1 MVMSDKTSLV
11 LGIIYV
17 VVAIILIVLV
27 LVMYDKH
34 NKKKY
39 NGILRDLERNKNLI
53 ISGSILTELNKL
65 SSLINNK
72 ELEKKYKIWQSR
84 YKKIKEEDI
93 PQLDDK
99 LNELEATFKTR
110 KFKEINEAIAKLE
123 LELYYVKSKSEFLLR
138 DIKEITLSESKNR
151 EIITGLKK
159 DYREIYLKYHHNIDD
174 YELIKKAIEL
184 QFENVDKLFA
194 SFELTMDNNAYGEAP
209 KIVKALDDAI
219 GNLKVVIDD
228 APGVILLGKTLIP
241 EKIKDITKI
250 TKKMTSEGYNLDY
263 LNIDYN
269 ITESEKKIADI
280 FDRLNVLNLTDS
292 ILELNA
298 IVNYFDELYGEFD
311 KEIESKKAYEENSRK
326 LGVKCKKL
334 LAIIKNLSMK
344 IEDIKYS
351 FDLSDDE
358 VKVIDE
364 LNLNIKSIQSDYEVL
379 VENYRNKSFAYSKL
393 NEELNT
399 LSMRLVK
406 EEDKLELTL
415 RNLSGLKED
424 ENRAREQLTEINEI
438 LAKSKSV
445 ISSYKLPVIPK
456 EYYTEASEAG
466 DAISVMV
473 KELNKKPI
481 SIKVLNIRVD
491 TARDLVL
498 KLYKTT
504 TDAVRLAMLA
514 ENTIVYGNRYRGVSE
529 KINNGLSRAESEF
542 YKGNYKVSL
551 ELAINAIAEADPDIH
566 KKILK
571 VSKVS

>member
-1 MVMSDKTSLV
+1 MSDKTSLV

-39 NGILRDLERNKNLI
+39 NGILRELERNKNLI

-72 ELEKKYKIWQSR
+72 DLEKKYKIWQSR
-84 YKKIKEEDI
+84 YKKIKDEDI

-151 EIITGLKK
+151 EIITVLKK

-269 ITESEKKIADI
+269 ITEAEKKIADI

-311 KEIESKKAYEENSRK
+311 KEIESKKEYEENSRK

-351 FDLSDDE
+351 FDLSDEE
-358 VKVIDE
+358 VKGIDE

-379 VENYRNKSFAYSKL
+379 VENYRNRSFSYSKL

-438 LAKSKSV
+438 LAKSKNV

-504 TDAVRLAMLA
+504 TDAVRLASLA
-514 ENTIVYGNRYRGVSE
+514 ENTLVYGNRYRAISE

-542 YKGNYKVSL
+542 YKGNYKTSL

>member
-39 NGILRDLERNKNLI
+39 NGILRELERNKNLI

-72 ELEKKYKIWQSR
+72 DLEKKYKIWQSR
-84 YKKIKEEDI
+84 YKKIKDEDI
-93 PQLDDK
+93 PHLDDK

-151 EIITGLKK
+151 EIITVLKK

-241 EKIKDITKI
+241 DKIKDITKI

-269 ITESEKKIADI
+269 ITEAEKKIADI

-311 KEIESKKAYEENSRK
+311 KEIESKKEYEENSRK

-351 FDLSDDE
+351 FDLSDEE
-358 VKVIDE
+358 VKGIDE

-379 VENYRNKSFAYSKL
+379 VENYRNRSFSYSKL

-438 LAKSKSV
+438 LAKSKNV

-504 TDAVRLAMLA
+504 TDAVRLASLA
-514 ENTIVYGNRYRGVSE
+514 ENTLVYGNRYRAISE

-542 YKGNYKVSL
+542 YKGNYKTSL

>member
-39 NGILRDLERNKNLI
+39 NGILRELERNKNLI

-72 ELEKKYKIWQSR
+72 DLEKKYKIWQSR
-84 YKKIKEEDI
+84 YRKIKDEDI

-151 EIITGLKK
+151 EIITVLKK

-241 EKIKDITKI
+241 DKIKDITKI

-269 ITESEKKIADI
+269 ITEAEKKIADI

-311 KEIESKKAYEENSRK
+311 KEIESKKEYEENSRK

-351 FDLSDDE
+351 FDLSDEE
-358 VKVIDE
+358 VKGIDE

-379 VENYRNKSFAYSKL
+379 VENYRNRSFSYSKL
-393 NEELNT
+393 NEELST

-438 LAKSKSV
+438 LAKSKNV

-466 DAISVMV
+466 DAIGVMV

-504 TDAVRLAMLA
+504 TDAVRLASLA
-514 ENTIVYGNRYRGVSE
+514 ENTLVYGNRYRAISE

-542 YKGNYKVSL
+542 YKGNYKASL

>member
-39 NGILRDLERNKNLI
+39 NGILRELERNKNLI

-72 ELEKKYKIWQSR
+72 DLEKKYKIWQSR
-84 YKKIKEEDI
+84 YKKIKDEDI
-93 PQLDDK
+93 PHLDDK

-151 EIITGLKK
+151 EIITVLKK

-209 KIVKALDDAI
+209 KIVKALDDSI

-241 EKIKDITKI
+241 DKIKDITKI

-269 ITESEKKIADI
+269 ITEAEKKIADI

-311 KEIESKKAYEENSRK
+311 KEIESKKEYEENSRK

-351 FDLSDDE
+351 FDLSDEE
-358 VKVIDE
+358 VKGIDE

-379 VENYRNKSFAYSKL
+379 VENYRNRSFSYSKL

-438 LAKSKSV
+438 LAKSKNV

-504 TDAVRLAMLA
+504 TDAVRLASLA
-514 ENTIVYGNRYRGVSE
+514 ENTLVYGNRYRAISE

-542 YKGNYKVSL
+542 YKGNYKTSL

>member
-1 MVMSDKTSLV
+1 MSDKTSLV

-39 NGILRDLERNKNLI
+39 NGILRELERNKNLI

-72 ELEKKYKIWQSR
+72 DLEKKYKIWQSR
-84 YKKIKEEDI
+84 YKKIKDEDI

-151 EIITGLKK
+151 EIITVLKK

-241 EKIKDITKI
+241 DKIKDITKI

-269 ITESEKKIADI
+269 ITEAEKKIADI

-298 IVNYFDELYGEFD
+298 IVNYFDELYSEFD
-311 KEIESKKAYEENSRK
+311 KEIESKKEYEENSRK

-351 FDLSDDE
+351 FDLSDEE
-358 VKVIDE
+358 VKGIDE

-379 VENYRNKSFAYSKL
+379 VENYRNRSFSYSKL

-438 LAKSKSV
+438 LAKSKNV

-466 DAISVMV
+466 DAIGVMV

-504 TDAVRLAMLA
+504 TDAVRLASLA
-514 ENTIVYGNRYRGVSE
+514 ENTLVYGNRYRAISE

-542 YKGNYKVSL
+542 YKGNYKASL

>member
-72 ELEKKYKIWQSR
+72 DLEKKYKIWQSR
-84 YKKIKEEDI
+84 YKKIKDEDI

-151 EIITGLKK
+151 EIITVLKK

-241 EKIKDITKI
+241 DKIKDITKI

-269 ITESEKKIADI
+269 ITEAEKKIADI

-311 KEIESKKAYEENSRK
+311 KEIESKKEYEENSRK

-351 FDLSDDE
+351 FDLSDEE
-358 VKVIDE
+358 VKGIDE

-379 VENYRNKSFAYSKL
+379 VENYRNRSFSYSKL

-438 LAKSKSV
+438 LAKSKNV

-466 DAISVMV
+466 DAIGVMV

-504 TDAVRLAMLA
+504 TDAVRLASLA
-514 ENTIVYGNRYRGVSE
+514 ENTLVYGNRYRAISE

-542 YKGNYKVSL
+542 YKGKYKASL

>member
-1 MVMSDKTSLV
+1 MSDKTSLV

-39 NGILRDLERNKNLI
+39 NGILRELERNKNLI

-72 ELEKKYKIWQSR
+72 DLEKKYKIWQSR
-84 YKKIKEEDI
+84 YKKIKDEDI

-159 DYREIYLKYHHNIDD
+159 DNREIYLKYHHNIDD

-269 ITESEKKIADI
+269 ITEAEKKIADI

-311 KEIESKKAYEENSRK
+311 KEIESKKEYEENSRK

-351 FDLSDDE
+351 FDLSDEE
-358 VKVIDE
+358 VKGIDE
-364 LNLNIKSIQSDYEVL
+364 LNLNIKSKQSDYEVL
-379 VENYRNKSFAYSKL
+379 VENYRNRSFSYSKL

-438 LAKSKSV
+438 LAKSKNV

-504 TDAVRLAMLA
+504 TDAVRLASLA
-514 ENTIVYGNRYRGVSE
+514 ENTLVYGNRYRAISE

-542 YKGNYKVSL
+542 YKGNYKTSL

>member
-39 NGILRDLERNKNLI
+39 NGILRELERNKNLI

-72 ELEKKYKIWQSR
+72 DLEKKYKIWQSR
-84 YKKIKEEDI
+84 YKKIKDEDI

-151 EIITGLKK
+151 EIITVLKK

-241 EKIKDITKI
+241 DKIKDITKI

-269 ITESEKKIADI
+269 ITEAEKKIADI

-311 KEIESKKAYEENSRK
+311 KEIESKKEYEENSRK

-351 FDLSDDE
+351 FDLSDEE
-358 VKVIDE
+358 VKGIDE

-379 VENYRNKSFAYSKL
+379 VENYRNRSFSYSKL

-438 LAKSKSV
+438 LAKSKNV

-466 DAISVMV
+466 DAIGVMV

-504 TDAVRLAMLA
+504 TDAVRLASLA
-514 ENTIVYGNRYRGVSE
+514 ENTLVYGNRYRAISE

-542 YKGNYKVSL
+542 YKGNYKASL

>member
-1 MVMSDKTSLV
+1 MSDKTSLV

-72 ELEKKYKIWQSR
+72 DLEKKYKIWQSR
-84 YKKIKEEDI
+84 YKKIKDEDI

-159 DYREIYLKYHHNIDD
+159 DYREIHLKYHHNIDD

-241 EKIKDITKI
+241 DKIKDITKI

-269 ITESEKKIADI
+269 ITEAEKKIADI

-311 KEIESKKAYEENSRK
+311 KEIESKKEYEENSRK

-351 FDLSDDE
+351 FDLSDEE
-358 VKVIDE
+358 VKGIDE

-379 VENYRNKSFAYSKL
+379 VENYRNRSFSYSKL

-438 LAKSKSV
+438 LAKSKNV

-504 TDAVRLAMLA
+504 TDAVRLASLA
-514 ENTIVYGNRYRGVSE
+514 ENTLVYGNRYRAISE

-542 YKGNYKVSL
+542 YKGNYKASL

>member
-1 MVMSDKTSLV
+1 
-11 LGIIYV
+11 
-17 VVAIILIVLV
+17 
-27 LVMYDKH
+27 
-34 NKKKY
+34 
-39 NGILRDLERNKNLI
+39 
-53 ISGSILTELNKL
+53 
-65 SSLINNK
+65 
-72 ELEKKYKIWQSR
+72 
-84 YKKIKEEDI
+84 
-93 PQLDDK
+93 
-99 LNELEATFKTR
+99 
-110 KFKEINEAIAKLE
+110 
-123 LELYYVKSKSEFLLR
+123 
-138 DIKEITLSESKNR
+138 
-151 EIITGLKK
+151 
-159 DYREIYLKYHHNIDD
+159 
-174 YELIKKAIEL
+174 
-184 QFENVDKLFA
+184 
-194 SFELTMDNNAYGEAP
+194 MDNNAYGEAP

-241 EKIKDITKI
+241 DKIKDITKI
-250 TKKMTSEGYNLDY
+250 TKKMISEGYNLDY

-269 ITESEKKIADI
+269 ITEAEKKIADI

-311 KEIESKKAYEENSRK
+311 KEIESKKEYEENSRK

-351 FDLSDDE
+351 FDLSDEE
-358 VKVIDE
+358 VKGIDE

-379 VENYRNKSFAYSKL
+379 VENYRNRSFSYSKL

-438 LAKSKSV
+438 LAKSKNV

-466 DAISVMV
+466 DAIGVMV

-504 TDAVRLAMLA
+504 TDAVRLASLA
-514 ENTIVYGNRYRGVSE
+514 ENTLVYGNRYRAISE

-542 YKGNYKVSL
+542 YKGNYKTSL

>member
-1 MVMSDKTSLV
+1 MSDKTSLV

-39 NGILRDLERNKNLI
+39 NEILRELERNKNLI

-72 ELEKKYKIWQSR
+72 DLEKKYKIWQSR
-84 YKKIKEEDI
+84 YKKIKDEDI

-151 EIITGLKK
+151 EIITVLKK

-241 EKIKDITKI
+241 DKIKDITKI

-269 ITESEKKIADI
+269 ITEAEKKIADI

-311 KEIESKKAYEENSRK
+311 KEIESKKEYEENSRK

-351 FDLSDDE
+351 FDLSDEE
-358 VKVIDE
+358 VKGIDE

-379 VENYRNKSFAYSKL
+379 VENYRNRSFSYSKL

-438 LAKSKSV
+438 LAKSKNV

-466 DAISVMV
+466 DAIGVMV
-473 KELNKKPI
+473 NELNKKPI

-504 TDAVRLAMLA
+504 TDAVRLASLA
-514 ENTIVYGNRYRGVSE
+514 ENTLVYGNRYRAISE

-542 YKGNYKVSL
+542 YKGNYKASL

>member
-39 NGILRDLERNKNLI
+39 NGILRELERNKNLI

-72 ELEKKYKIWQSR
+72 DLEKKYKIWQSR
-84 YKKIKEEDI
+84 YKKIKDEDI

-151 EIITGLKK
+151 EIITVLKK

-241 EKIKDITKI
+241 DKIKDITKI

-269 ITESEKKIADI
+269 ITEAEKKIADI

-311 KEIESKKAYEENSRK
+311 KEIESKKEYEENSRK

-351 FDLSDDE
+351 FDLSDEE
-358 VKVIDE
+358 VKGIDE

-379 VENYRNKSFAYSKL
+379 VENYRNRSFSYSKL
-393 NEELNT
+393 NEELST

-438 LAKSKSV
+438 LAKSKNV

-466 DAISVMV
+466 DAIGVMV

-504 TDAVRLAMLA
+504 TDAVRLASLA
-514 ENTIVYGNRYRGVSE
+514 ENTLVYGNRYRAISE

-542 YKGNYKVSL
+542 YKGNYKASL

>member
-1 MVMSDKTSLV
+1 MSDKTSLV

-39 NGILRDLERNKNLI
+39 NGILRELERNKNLI

-72 ELEKKYKIWQSR
+72 DLEKKYKIWQSR
-84 YKKIKEEDI
+84 YKKIKDEDI

-99 LNELEATFKTR
+99 LNELEAIFKTR

-159 DYREIYLKYHHNIDD
+159 DYREIYLKYHNNIDD

-269 ITESEKKIADI
+269 ITEAEKKIADI

-311 KEIESKKAYEENSRK
+311 KEIESKKEYEENSRK

-351 FDLSDDE
+351 FDLSDEE

-399 LSMRLVK
+399 LSMRLIK

-438 LAKSKSV
+438 LAKSKNV

-466 DAISVMV
+466 DAISIMV

-504 TDAVRLAMLA
+504 TDAVRLATLA
-514 ENTIVYGNRYRGVSE
+514 ENTIVYGNRYRAISE

-542 YKGNYKVSL
+542 YKGNYKTSL

>member
-1 MVMSDKTSLV
+1 MSDKTSLV

-39 NGILRDLERNKNLI
+39 NGILRELERNKNLI

-72 ELEKKYKIWQSR
+72 DLEKKYKIWQSR
-84 YKKIKEEDI
+84 YKKIKDEDI
-93 PQLDDK
+93 PHLDDK

-110 KFKEINEAIAKLE
+110 NFKEINEAIAKLE

-151 EIITGLKK
+151 EIITSLKK

-241 EKIKDITKI
+241 DKIKDITKI

-269 ITESEKKIADI
+269 ITEAEKKIADI

-311 KEIESKKAYEENSRK
+311 KEIESKKEYEENSRK

-351 FDLSDDE
+351 FDLSDEE
-358 VKVIDE
+358 VKGIDE

-379 VENYRNKSFAYSKL
+379 VENYRNRSFSYSKL

-438 LAKSKSV
+438 LAKSKNV

-504 TDAVRLAMLA
+504 TDAVRLASLA
-514 ENTIVYGNRYRGVSE
+514 ENTLVYGNRYRAISE

-542 YKGNYKVSL
+542 YKGNYKTSL

>member
-1 MVMSDKTSLV
+1 MSDKTSLV

-72 ELEKKYKIWQSR
+72 DLEKKYKIWQSR
-84 YKKIKEEDI
+84 YKKIKDEDI

-110 KFKEINEAIAKLE
+110 NFKEINEAIAKLE

-151 EIITGLKK
+151 EIITVLKK

-241 EKIKDITKI
+241 DKIKDITKI

-269 ITESEKKIADI
+269 ITEAEKKIADI

-311 KEIESKKAYEENSRK
+311 KEIESKKEYEENSRK

-351 FDLSDDE
+351 FDLSDEE
-358 VKVIDE
+358 VKGIDE

-379 VENYRNKSFAYSKL
+379 VENYRNRSFSYSKL
-393 NEELNT
+393 NEELST

-438 LAKSKSV
+438 LAKSKNV

-466 DAISVMV
+466 DAIGVMV

-504 TDAVRLAMLA
+504 TDAVRLASLA
-514 ENTIVYGNRYRGVSE
+514 ENTLVYGNRYRAISE

-542 YKGNYKVSL
+542 YKGNYKASL

>member
-72 ELEKKYKIWQSR
+72 DLEKKYKIWQSR
-84 YKKIKEEDI
+84 YKKIKDEDI

-151 EIITGLKK
+151 EIITVLKK

-241 EKIKDITKI
+241 DKIKDITKI

-269 ITESEKKIADI
+269 ITEAEKKIADI

-311 KEIESKKAYEENSRK
+311 KEIESKKEYEENSRK

-351 FDLSDDE
+351 FDLSDEE
-358 VKVIDE
+358 VKGIDE

-379 VENYRNKSFAYSKL
+379 VENYRNRSFSYSKL

-438 LAKSKSV
+438 LAKSKNV

-466 DAISVMV
+466 DAIGVMV

-504 TDAVRLAMLA
+504 TDAVRLASLA
-514 ENTIVYGNRYRGVSE
+514 ENTLVYGNRYRAISE

-542 YKGNYKVSL
+542 YKGNYKISL

>member
-39 NGILRDLERNKNLI
+39 NGILRELERNKNLI

-72 ELEKKYKIWQSR
+72 DLEKKYKIWQSR
-84 YKKIKEEDI
+84 YKKIKDEDI
-93 PQLDDK
+93 PHLDDK

-159 DYREIYLKYHHNIDD
+159 AYREIYLKYHHNIDD

-241 EKIKDITKI
+241 DKIKDITKI

-269 ITESEKKIADI
+269 ITEAEKKIADI

-311 KEIESKKAYEENSRK
+311 KEIESKKEYEENSRK

-351 FDLSDDE
+351 FDLSDEE
-358 VKVIDE
+358 VKGIDE

-379 VENYRNKSFAYSKL
+379 VENYRNRSFSYSKL

-438 LAKSKSV
+438 LAKSKNV

-466 DAISVMV
+466 DAIGVMV

-504 TDAVRLAMLA
+504 TDAVRLASLA
-514 ENTIVYGNRYRGVSE
+514 ENTLVYGNRYRAISE

-542 YKGNYKVSL
+542 YKGNYKASL

>member
-17 VVAIILIVLV
+17 VVAVILIVLV

-39 NGILRDLERNKNLI
+39 NEILRELERNKNLI

-72 ELEKKYKIWQSR
+72 DLEKKYKIWQSR
-84 YKKIKEEDI
+84 YKKIKDEDI

-151 EIITGLKK
+151 EIITVLKK

-241 EKIKDITKI
+241 DKIKDITKI

-269 ITESEKKIADI
+269 ITEAEKKIADI

-311 KEIESKKAYEENSRK
+311 KEIESKKEYEENSRK

-351 FDLSDDE
+351 FDLSDEE
-358 VKVIDE
+358 VKGIDE

-379 VENYRNKSFAYSKL
+379 VENYRNRSFSYSKL

-438 LAKSKSV
+438 LAKSKNV

-466 DAISVMV
+466 DAIGVMV

-504 TDAVRLAMLA
+504 TDAVRLASLA
-514 ENTIVYGNRYRGVSE
+514 ENTLVYGNRYRAISE

-542 YKGNYKVSL
+542 YKGNYKASL

>member
-1 MVMSDKTSLV
+1 MSDKTSLV

-39 NGILRDLERNKNLI
+39 NGILRELERNKNLI

-72 ELEKKYKIWQSR
+72 DLEKKYKIWQSR
-84 YKKIKEEDI
+84 YKKIKDEDI

-151 EIITGLKK
+151 EIITVLKK

-241 EKIKDITKI
+241 DKIKDITKI

-269 ITESEKKIADI
+269 ITEAEKKIADI

-311 KEIESKKAYEENSRK
+311 KEIESKKEYEENSRK

-351 FDLSDDE
+351 FDLSDEE
-358 VKVIDE
+358 VKGIDE

-379 VENYRNKSFAYSKL
+379 VENYRNRSFSYSKL

-438 LAKSKSV
+438 LAKSKNV

-466 DAISVMV
+466 DAIGVMV

-504 TDAVRLAMLA
+504 TDAVRLASLA
-514 ENTIVYGNRYRGVSE
+514 ENTLVYGNRYRAISE

-542 YKGNYKVSL
+542 YKGNYKASL

>member
-39 NGILRDLERNKNLI
+39 NGILRNLERNKNLI

-72 ELEKKYKIWQSR
+72 DLEKKYKIWQSR

-250 TKKMTSEGYNLDY
+250 TKKMTSDGYNLDY

-269 ITESEKKIADI
+269 ITEAEKKIADI

-298 IVNYFDELYGEFD
+298 IVNYFDELYAEFD
-311 KEIESKKAYEENSRK
+311 KEIECKKEYEENSRK

-379 VENYRNKSFAYSKL
+379 VENYRNRSFAYSKL

-466 DAISVMV
+466 DAIGVMV

-504 TDAVRLAMLA
+504 TDAVRLASLA
-514 ENTIVYGNRYRGVSE
+514 ENTIVYGNRYRAISE
-529 KINNGLSRAESEF
+529 KINNGLSKAESEF
-542 YKGNYKVSL
+542 YKGNYKASL

>member
-1 MVMSDKTSLV
+1 MILQWQLV
-11 LGIIYV
+11 ETGGRLWGIN
-17 VVAIILIVLV
+17 
-27 LVMYDKH
+27 MFM
-34 NKKKY
+34 
-39 NGILRDLERNKNLI
+39 GE
-53 ISGSILTELNKL
+53 
-65 SSLINNK
+65 
-72 ELEKKYKIWQSR
+72 
-84 YKKIKEEDI
+84 
-93 PQLDDK
+93 
-99 LNELEATFKTR
+99 
-110 KFKEINEAIAKLE
+110 
-123 LELYYVKSKSEFLLR
+123 
-138 DIKEITLSESKNR
+138 
-151 EIITGLKK
+151 
-159 DYREIYLKYHHNIDD
+159 YHHNIDD

-269 ITESEKKIADI
+269 ITEAEKKIADI

-311 KEIESKKAYEENSRK
+311 KEIESKKEYEENSRK

-351 FDLSDDE
+351 FDLSDEE
-358 VKVIDE
+358 VKGIDE

-379 VENYRNKSFAYSKL
+379 VENYRNRSFSYSKL

-438 LAKSKSV
+438 LAKSKNV

-481 SIKVLNIRVD
+481 SIKVLN
-491 TARDLVL
+491 
-498 KLYKTT
+498 
-504 TDAVRLAMLA
+504 
-514 ENTIVYGNRYRGVSE
+514 
-529 KINNGLSRAESEF
+529 
-542 YKGNYKVSL
+542 
-551 ELAINAIAEADPDIH
+551 
-566 KKILK
+566 KK
-571 VSKVS
+571 

>member
-72 ELEKKYKIWQSR
+72 DLEKKYKIWQSR
-84 YKKIKEEDI
+84 YKKIKDEDI

-110 KFKEINEAIAKLE
+110 NFKEINEAIAKLE

-151 EIITGLKK
+151 EIITVLKK

-241 EKIKDITKI
+241 DKIKDITKI

-269 ITESEKKIADI
+269 ITEAEKKIADI

-311 KEIESKKAYEENSRK
+311 KEIESKKEYEENSRK

-351 FDLSDDE
+351 FDLSDEE
-358 VKVIDE
+358 VKGIDE

-379 VENYRNKSFAYSKL
+379 VENYRNRSFSYSKL
-393 NEELNT
+393 NEELST

-438 LAKSKSV
+438 LAKSKNV

-466 DAISVMV
+466 DAIGVMV

-504 TDAVRLAMLA
+504 TDAVRLASLA
-514 ENTIVYGNRYRGVSE
+514 ENTLVYGNRYRAISE

-542 YKGNYKVSL
+542 YKGNYKASL

>member
-1 MVMSDKTSLV
+1 MSDKTSLV

-72 ELEKKYKIWQSR
+72 DLEKKYKIWQSR
-84 YKKIKEEDI
+84 YKKIKDEDI

-159 DYREIYLKYHHNIDD
+159 DYREIYLKYYHNIDD

-269 ITESEKKIADI
+269 ITEAEKKIADI

-311 KEIESKKAYEENSRK
+311 KEIESKKEYEENSRK

-351 FDLSDDE
+351 FDLSDEE
-358 VKVIDE
+358 VKGIDE

-379 VENYRNKSFAYSKL
+379 VENYRNRSFSYSKL

-438 LAKSKSV
+438 LAKSKNV

-466 DAISVMV
+466 DAIGVMV

-504 TDAVRLAMLA
+504 TDAVRLASLA
-514 ENTIVYGNRYRGVSE
+514 ENTLVYGNRYRAISE

-542 YKGNYKVSL
+542 YKGNYKTSL